1 MRPNITININTPYL
15 TIDAFSTCT
24 GLPKSTIRDMIAD
37 GRLPVR
43 AKSADMKRGKVLINM
58 LALYTDASEGCNIS
72 LQPNS

>member
-1 MRPNITININTPYL
+1 MRPLISINIPSPYL
-15 TIDAFSTCT
+15 TIEAFSQHS
-24 GLPKSTIRDMIAD
+24 GLSKSTIRDMIAD

-43 AKSADMKRGKVLINM
+43 AKSIDMKRGKVLINM

>member
-24 GLPKSTIRDMIAD
+24 GLSKSTIRDMIAD

-72 LQPNS
+72 LESNL